1 MDGPSYSDA
10 DLFQKVP
17 EVILPKIFDTYK
29 DDFGA
34 TKQVHIALVVEFVLV
49 LTHDFD
55 FWFNDFKYNITM

>member
-55 FWFNDFKYNITM
+55 F